1 MRATYCR
8 GMIAHPSAEVGASI
22 TITGL
27 SHGYRGRGSEPVSV
41 LRDASLTVAAGS
53 QVALVGPSGSGK
65 STLLS
70 ILGGLEVAQQGFIS
84 VAGHDLSSLRGSD
97 LAAYRRSIVGFVF
110 QHFGLLETLT
120 AAENVEL
127 ACTIAGVR
135 RSERRRRA
143 ASLLDEVGLSA
154 RARHRT
160 GELSGGERQRVA
172 IARALANSPA
182 LLLAD
187 EPTGNLDE
195 VTGAKVWALLR
206 QVNTERGAT
215 LLVVTHDTALAA
227 VTSRVLRLRD
237 GQLVAS

>member
-1 MRATYCR
+1 MTGVERPA
-8 GMIAHPSAEVGASI
+8 GAGVVI
-22 TITGL
+22 QDLT
-27 SHGYRGRGSEPVSV
+27 HGYRGRGSEPVSV
-41 LRDASLTVAAGS
+41 LRNASLTVAPGA

-70 ILGGLEVAQQGFIS
+70 ILGGLEPAVSGSVA
-84 VAGHDLSSLRGSD
+84 VAGHELGSLRGSD

-120 AAENVEL
+120 ALENVEL

-135 RSERRRRA
+135 RGERRRRA

-154 RARHRT
+154 RTRHRT

-195 VTGAKVWALLR
+195 VTGERVWELLR
-206 QVNTERGAT
+206 RVNAERGTT

-227 VTSRVLRLRD
+227 QTAQVFRLRE